1 MRERLYD
8 IILRPHISEKST
20 LLADKYKQ
28 FVFKVLPSANKI
40 EVKQAVE
47 GLFKVNVKSVRIVRK
62 KGKACKRGQILGRK
76 NNIKKAYV
84 RIDKDQDIE
93 FTGLS

>member
-8 IILRPHISEKST
+8 IILCPHVSEKST
-20 LLADKYKQ
+20 LLADKHKQ

-40 EVKQAVE
+40 EIKQAIE
-47 GLFKVNVKSVRIVRK
+47 SLFKVNVKNVSTSIK
-62 KGKACKRGQILGRK
+62 KGKTCKRGQIIGRK
-76 NNIKKAYV
+76 NNVKKAYIS
-84 RIDKDQDIE
+84 IDKDQDIE